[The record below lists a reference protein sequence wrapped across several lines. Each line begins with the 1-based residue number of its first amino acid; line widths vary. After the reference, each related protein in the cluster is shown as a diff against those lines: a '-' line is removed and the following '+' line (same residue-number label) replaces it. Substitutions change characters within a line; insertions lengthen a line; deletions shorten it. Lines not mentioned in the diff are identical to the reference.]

1 MWTIDKFWN
10 KMIFFLIFPEL
21 CQHLVENLFI
31 KKMSQQGASKRGS
44 GAESASRVSEDS
56 TNWTIKNFQPHV
68 VNAFFVTFKIQYN
81 VDATS
86 MPLD

>member
-1 MWTIDKFWN
+1 
-10 KMIFFLIFPEL
+10 
-21 CQHLVENLFI
+21 
-31 KKMSQQGASKRGS
+31 MSQQGASKRGS
-44 GAESASRVSEDS
+44 GAGSASRVSEDS
-56 TNWTIKNFQPHV
+56 TSWTIENFQPHV